1 MLVLLLTASL
11 CAHNQPLDEEN
22 FRVSINIKDGMDEVI
37 SSKDDRVISNEA
49 VGIYVRQLAVHS
61 NLASLVHRS
70 GAGNWMERLKQ
81 IKLIGQKHAAVGAKG
96 ANAIDEDFTSFL
108 EV

>member
-1 MLVLLLTASL
+1 M
-11 CAHNQPLDEEN
+11 
-22 FRVSINIKDGMDEVI
+22 SINIKDGMDEVI

-49 VGIYVRQLAVHS
+49 VGLYVRQLAIHS

-81 IKLIGQKHAAVGAKG
+81 IKLIGQKHAVAKSSSVE
-96 ANAIDEDFTSFL
+96 EDFTSFL
-108 EV
+108 EVV